1 MEESVHDWIVRNYCD
16 EQDELFFNG
25 EKKPFWT
32 QLSRFLLCLLH
43 SFHADL
49 ECKKAEGNV
58 NQ

>member
-16 EQDELFFNG
+16 EQDELFLMVR
-25 EKKPFWT
+25 KHFWA